1 MADTAQ
7 QFKKPLPKAVR
18 KQAQSAEQQHKKA
31 YSPPEPPPEPPAAA
45 SAAVLQMAAQTPQ
58 EPQEAAL
65 EPPQGDGLLPPPAA
79 APAPAPVP
87 PPESPESIA
96 APVED
101 WEQKYRTLQG
111 MIDRE
116 VREKKALQQ
125 QIDGLQNTIA
135 AVTSVQ
141 RQDEATKPGA
151 PGGQRRLRDEDVE
164 AYGEDMINVIRATAH
179 DEFMP
184 TITDLRQENAQ
195 LKEQLGGVAD
205 YTHKTEVQQTESLL
219 NKEVPNWRQI
229 NEEPEF
235 LQWLSEPDPFSDRLR
250 HDLLR
255 EAGVN
260 GPRVLAFF
268 KAYLNESQAIRGR
281 QEASQLTPQPT
292 QVSRQG
298 PIVDPTSLVAPGRPA
313 VQNAGAGA
321 AVDSEEPQIFT
332 QKQIATF
339 YREVQQGKWKDRP
352 QEKDKRERA
361 IHKAAMEGR
370 VR

>member
-1 MADTAQ
+1 MAEVAE

-18 KQAQSAEQQHKKA
+18 NQARKAERDHKKA
-31 YSPPEPPPEPPAAA
+31 YSPPEEVPEIPKAPEGTA
-45 SAAVLQMAAQTPQ
+45 SAAVLQMAAQEPQ
-58 EPQEAAL
+58 EPPHEEGVASTSVAAPAASQ
-65 EPPQGDGLLPPPAA
+65 EPPEPPEPPAA
-79 APAPAPVP
+79 PK
-87 PPESPESIA
+87 
-96 APVED
+96 ED

-111 MIDRE
+111 MIERE

-141 RQDEATKPGA
+141 QTDSPPASGAQDKQ
-151 PGGQRRLRDEDVE
+151 QRLKAEDVE

-184 TITDLRQENAQ
+184 TIAELRKENSR

-205 YTHKTEVQQTESLL
+205 YTRKSEVQQTEALL
-219 NKEVPNWRQI
+219 NKEVPNWRQV
-229 NEEPEF
+229 NEDPEF
-235 LQWLSEPDPFSDRLR
+235 LQWLGEPDPFSGRLR
-250 HDLLR
+250 HDLLQ

-260 GPRVLAFF
+260 GPRILAFF
-268 KAYLNESQAIRGR
+268 KAYLTESQAIRGR
-281 QEASQLTPQPT
+281 QEAPQQAPQPP
-292 QVSRQG
+292 QAQRQG

-332 QKQIATF
+332 QKQITTF
-339 YREVQQGKWKDRP
+339 YREVQQGKWKNRP
-352 QEKDKRERA
+352 QDKDKLERA